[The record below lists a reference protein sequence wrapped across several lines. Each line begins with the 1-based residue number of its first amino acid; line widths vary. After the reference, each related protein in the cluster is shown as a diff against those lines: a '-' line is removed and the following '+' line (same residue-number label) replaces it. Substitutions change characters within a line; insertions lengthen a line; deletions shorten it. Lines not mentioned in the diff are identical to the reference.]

1 MSNMKKY
8 LIFDLDGTLV
18 RSNKQVDTIIY
29 QYISDKIDP
38 DLLDKARYII
48 QNNQW
53 MSLYETLEILLD
65 WDKKA
70 ANIHADKI
78 YEKIN
83 NISSEVDFFDGIPQ
97 KIQELSQKYRLF
109 LSTGNSDEFAQK
121 ILKKWGIY
129 DCFEKVYGSTIIPK
143 SPQHVQEIM
152 KNIDDE
158 NFIESSIFIWDG
170 QRDELIAKYFGMD
183 FIHISPIQ
191 EKHYQIQSVNEIN
204 NILDIYAK

>member
-1 MSNMKKY
+1 MKKY

-18 RSNKQVDTIIY
+18 RSNKQIDTIIY
-29 QYISDKIDP
+29 AYISQEIDP
-38 DLLDKARYII
+38 ELLDKARYII

-53 MSLYETLEILLD
+53 MSLYETLEILLE
-65 WDKKA
+65 WDKKT

-78 YEKIN
+78 YDKIN
-83 NISSEVDFFDGIPQ
+83 SISNEVDFFEWIPE
-97 KIQELSQKYRLF
+97 KIIELSKKYRIF

-129 DCFEKVYGSTIIPK
+129 DCFEKIYGSTYIPK
-143 SPQHVQEIM
+143 SPEHVQQII
-152 KNIDDE
+152 NHIQDE
-158 NFIESSIFIWDG
+158 DFVKKSIFIWDG
-170 QRDELIAKYFGMD
+170 QRDELIAKYFWMD

-204 NILDIYAK
+204 NILDIYSK